1 LPEKR
6 PPAAGLIQRSVQG
19 RLWLQHQPTYRQKRR
34 CHVYAKVE
42 IVFFVSSH
50 NRIVMSLIHAG
61 FGITLLLAYLDELLH
76 FRGSII
82 REPEFLEFALLKC
95 VVYCLCCILKG
106 CLEIRS
112 MQKHGL
118 YSGGP
123 EGIKRLPNAQINLRR
138 LMVSGLATV
147 DFRMDGKPRG
157 KPNLAEA
164 YFRGIGSIR
173 SVVTGRVDMPVAAA
187 VECIQKGLDIFFTIE
202 VCNPGV
208 LGSIADL
215 LLSN

>member
-1 LPEKR
+1 
-6 PPAAGLIQRSVQG
+6 
-19 RLWLQHQPTYRQKRR
+19 
-34 CHVYAKVE
+34 
-42 IVFFVSSH
+42 
-50 NRIVMSLIHAG
+50 MSLIHAG

-76 FRGSII
+76 LRGSII

-95 VVYCLCCILKG
+95 VVHCLCCILKG
-106 CLEIRS
+106 CLAIRS

-118 YSGGP
+118 HSRDP

-138 LMVSGLATV
+138 FMVSGLATV
-147 DFRMDGKPRG
+147 DFRMDGKPSG

-164 YFRGIGSIR
+164 YFRGTGSIR

-187 VECIQKGLDIFFTIE
+187 VECIQKGLDIFSTIE

-208 LGSIADL
+208 LGTIADL
-215 LLSN
+215 SSSN